1 MTAVDIFNYF
11 SQFDN
16 IELVEI
22 KSKEGYGFLLFKS
35 KLGPIKVLEAG
46 DIHRIKGTKIECRK
60 VLDREAMRQQMPEV
74 QIQPQQARAQ
84 FATPSPK
91 LPQNPM
97 AMGNWNYDKSN
108 RTSALDT
115 TINTEAGYQNNITPM
130 KRSLRNTGQT
140 FEMPG
145 NHPPRTDD
153 SFLSTQ
159 THGWNGLPG
168 DVFPPRQDWSKQQV
182 PAMET
187 PAHIEPS
194 NPPVATSPPVQQ
206 TANPMLSFLDEEDD
220 EPWPENSTQ
229 RLTLMPRNLEDLEND
244 DVANETEE
252 LPEPEKIANPQVDDH
267 KADEEI
273 ANLVKKV
280 EISASDHGLG

>member
-16 IELVEI
+16 IELVDI

-46 DIHRIKGTKIECRK
+46 DFHRIKGTKIECRK

-74 QIQPQQARAQ
+74 QTQPQQARAQ
-84 FATPSPK
+84 FATPTPK

-97 AMGNWNYDKSN
+97 AMDNWNYGKSN

-145 NHPPRTDD
+145 NYPPRTDD

-159 THGWNGLPG
+159 THGWDTLPG
-168 DVFPPRQDWSKQQV
+168 DMFPLRQDWSKQQI
-182 PAMET
+182 PAMKT
-187 PAHIEPS
+187 PARIEPS
-194 NPPVATSPPVQQ
+194 NPPLAKSPPVQQ
-206 TANPMLSFLDEEDD
+206 TANPMLSFLDEEDN

-229 RLTLMPRNLEDLEND
+229 RLTLMPRNLEDLETD

-252 LPEPEKIANPQVDDH
+252 LPESGNFSDPPVDDQ

-273 ANLVKKV
+273 ASLVKKV
-280 EISASDHGLG
+280 EILPFDQGLG

>member
-1 MTAVDIFNYF
+1 MD
-11 SQFDN
+11 
-16 IELVEI
+16 I

-35 KLGPIKVLEAG
+35 KLGPIKVLETG

-74 QIQPQQARAQ
+74 QAQPHQARAQ
-84 FATPSPK
+84 LATPSLK
-91 LPQNPM
+91 LPQTM
-97 AMGNWNYDKSN
+97 IATENWNYLKSN

-145 NHPPRTDD
+145 SNQARTDD
-153 SFLSTQ
+153 SFMSTQ
-159 THGWNGLPG
+159 THGWNALPG
-168 DVFPPRQDWSKQQV
+168 DLFPPRQDWSKQQAPANDIPAEIV
-182 PAMET
+182 PA
-187 PAHIEPS
+187 
-194 NPPVATSPPVQQ
+194 NPPLAKSPPMQP
-206 TANPMLSFLDEEDD
+206 ASNPMLSFLDEDDD

-229 RLTLMPRNLEDLEND
+229 RLTLMPRNMEDLERD
-244 DVANETEE
+244 DLAIETETLAE
-252 LPEPEKIANPQVDDH
+252 QDKISGPQVENL

-273 ANLVKKV
+273 ANLVKRV
-280 EISASDHGLG
+280 EIFPSDQGLG